1 MIDYIINSLSQG
13 GFWMIPIIMLNL
25 WGLYLACDLWI
36 VQNKY
41 SISSNK
47 VNRLI
52 KYPVSLIDWL
62 NKISIREKT
71 TFAGAAL
78 SRIYSHKNDDR
89 ATMDN
94 VLDEELKTALPEIE
108 DGLETIGI
116 IASSAPLMGLLGTVS
131 GMIET
136 FHSISMFGAGN
147 PAFMSK
153 GIAEALIATQNGII
167 AAVPLMFAHMILTNK
182 RNNMESQARSA
193 GQKLINYLIG
203 KDK

>member
-1 MIDYIINSLSQG
+1 MFL
-13 GFWMIPIIMLNL
+13 
-25 WGLYLACDLWI
+25 
-36 VQNKY
+36 KY
-41 SISSNK
+41 SLASLK
-47 VNRLI
+47 VIRLI
-52 KYPVSLIDWL
+52 QYPVTLVDWL
-62 NKISIREKT
+62 KQINKREQLT
-71 TFAGAAL
+71 LAGTAL
-78 SRIYSHKNDDR
+78 SRVYSHKDADR
-89 ATMDN
+89 ETMEN
-94 VLDEELKTALPEIE
+94 ILDEELKSILPEIE

-136 FHSISMFGAGN
+136 FHSISLFGAGN

-182 RNNMESQARSA
+182 RNNIESQARSA

-203 KDK
+203 KDNSHAS